1 MNGTYLRP
9 SSLRGAGG
17 FVAIQWVALSVRG
30 SKAALRV
37 GFVTGL
43 PRSARYDEQSESMES
58 RLR

>member
-1 MNGTYLRP
+1 MALNLSA

-37 GFVTGL
+37 GFMTGL
-43 PRSARYDEQSESMES
+43 PRSARNDERSESVDLC
-58 RLR
+58 LR